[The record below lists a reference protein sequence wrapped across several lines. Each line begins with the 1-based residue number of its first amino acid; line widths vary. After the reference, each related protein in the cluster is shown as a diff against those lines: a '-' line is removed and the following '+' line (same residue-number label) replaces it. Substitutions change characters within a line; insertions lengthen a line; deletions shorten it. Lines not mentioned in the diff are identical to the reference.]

1 MPKNCYIIASK
12 KISITTRYNYFH
24 KASLNH
30 LCVDSADD
38 IALSI
43 CSTAEDVQNEQ
54 NLSKTKNFDSVYA
67 SSPAYLE
74 SLAIQR
80 KLSEALIDYDTI
92 LFHSSALAVDGQGY
106 LFAALSGTG
115 KSTHSRL
122 WREMYGDRV
131 TMINDDKPFIHV
143 GEDEVRV
150 YGSPWN
156 GKHHLGTNTSVPVKA
171 ICILTRDTTNH
182 IERIKADE
190 AFAILYQQTYRSKDP
205 AKLAHTIDLI
215 TRMADKVSLYR
226 LGCNMDPDA
235 ARVSY
240 EGMNDE

>member
-1 MPKNCYIIASK
+1 MPTKVYEYADICVSVTSLFNRFHKTSVDYLSTNPHTLISIRTVETDIDNEAKASK
-12 KISITTRYNYFH
+12 NVLVGT
-24 KASLNH
+24 LN
-30 LCVDSADD
+30 
-38 IALSI
+38 
-43 CSTAEDVQNEQ
+43 EN
-54 NLSKTKNFDSVYA
+54 N
-67 SSPAYLE
+67 PAYLE
-74 SLAIQR
+74 SFAIQR

-240 EGMNDE
+240 EGMNHE

>member
-1 MPKNCYIIASK
+1 MYTDSYAFAGTVFNISTKYRRFHLRCAEYAVQSPYCAQLISMDSDLEAEKNYSDPTLAP
-12 KISITTRYNYFH
+12 
-24 KASLNH
+24 
-30 LCVDSADD
+30 
-38 IALSI
+38 
-43 CSTAEDVQNEQ
+43 NE
-54 NLSKTKNFDSVYA
+54 
-67 SSPAYLE
+67 LE
-74 SLAIQR
+74 TFAIQR

-215 TRMADKVSLYR
+215 TRMADKVALYR

-240 EGMNDE
+240 EGMNHE

>member
-1 MPKNCYIIASK
+1 M
-12 KISITTRYNYFH
+12 KICCCF
-24 KASLNH
+24 
-30 LCVDSADD
+30 AD
-38 IALSI
+38 IPVEI
-43 CSTAEDVQNEQ
+43 
-54 NLSKTKNFDSVYA
+54 NLSSDKSLSFFQQYVSTEFLPKFTISVSDNEMQKETA
-67 SSPAYLE
+67 NTDLTNRISPAYLE

-150 YGSPWN
+150 YGSPWD
-156 GKHHLGTNTSVPVKA
+156 GKHHLSTNTSVPVKA

-182 IERIKADE
+182 IERIDVDE

-205 AKLAHTIDLI
+205 LKLAHTIDLLN
-215 TRMADKVSLYR
+215 RMAGKIALYR

-240 EGMNDE
+240 EGMNHE

>member
-1 MPKNCYIIASK
+1 MYTNSYAFAGTVF
-12 KISITTRYNYFH
+12 KISTQYRRFHLRCAQYVANEPHASELISTDNDMATEMNY
-24 KASLNH
+24 S
-30 LCVDSADD
+30 DPT
-38 IALSI
+38 IAP
-43 CSTAEDVQNEQ
+43 NE
-54 NLSKTKNFDSVYA
+54 
-67 SSPAYLE
+67 LE
-74 SLAIQR
+74 TFAIQR

-150 YGSPWN
+150 YGSPWD
-156 GKHHLGTNTSVPVKA
+156 GKHHLSTNTSVPVKA

-182 IERIKADE
+182 IERIDVDE

-205 AKLAHTIDLI
+205 LKLAHTIDLLN
-215 TRMADKVSLYR
+215 RMAGKVALYR

-240 EGMNDE
+240 EGMNHE

>member
-1 MPKNCYIIASK
+1 MEKNYSFANHIFCIESNYKFFTASSTEYVSSFAPEHF
-12 KISITTRYNYFH
+12 ISLT
-24 KASLNH
+24 
-30 LCVDSADD
+30 ADD
-38 IALSI
+38 ISYEKEHGTGL
-43 CSTAEDVQNEQ
+43 EHN
-54 NLSKTKNFDSVYA
+54 
-67 SSPAYLE
+67 PAYLE

-92 LFHSSALAVDGQGY
+92 LFHASALAVDGQGY

-150 YGSPWN
+150 YGSPWD
-156 GKHHLGTNTSVPVKA
+156 GKHHLSTNTSVPVKA

-205 AKLAHTIDLI
+205 TKLAHTIDLI
-215 TRMADKVSLYR
+215 TRMADKVALYR

-240 EGMNDE
+240 EGMNHE

>member
-1 MPKNCYIIASK
+1 MKVSTYTIAGQAIRIASTYDLFHTVAK
-12 KISITTRYNYFH
+12 QYSSHQESEFDLNISPIEITQEATYAVPN
-24 KASLNH
+24 K
-30 LCVDSADD
+30 
-38 IALSI
+38 
-43 CSTAEDVQNEQ
+43 ST
-54 NLSKTKNFDSVYA
+54 

-150 YGSPWN
+150 YGSPWD
-156 GKHHLGTNTSVPVKA
+156 GKHHLSTNTSVPVKA

-182 IERIKADE
+182 IERIDVDE

-240 EGMNDE
+240 EGMNHE

>member
-1 MPKNCYIIASK
+1 MCPPTFINTYDFANTSVSIETQYYFFHNSSEDYLTDAKPVIYLCSSEENCLAERIYHAMSA
-12 KISITTRYNYFH
+12 YN
-24 KASLNH
+24 
-30 LCVDSADD
+30 
-38 IALSI
+38 
-43 CSTAEDVQNEQ
+43 
-54 NLSKTKNFDSVYA
+54 
-67 SSPAYLE
+67 PAYLE

-215 TRMADKVSLYR
+215 TRMADKVALYR

-240 EGMNDE
+240 EGMNHE

>member
-1 MPKNCYIIASK
+1 MRSNIFRLAGHNVDITTEGEYIPNSLQTYLTNANA
-12 KISITTRYNYFH
+12 SITVTV
-24 KASLNH
+24 SEQ
-30 LCVDSADD
+30 D
-38 IALSI
+38 IAYEATVTPLLDPSP
-43 CSTAEDVQNEQ
+43 
-54 NLSKTKNFDSVYA
+54 KTLTSF
-67 SSPAYLE
+67 
-74 SLAIQR
+74 AIQR

-92 LFHSSALAVDGQGY
+92 LFHASALAVDGQGY

-115 KSTHSRL
+115 KSTHARL

-150 YGSPWN
+150 YGSPWD
-156 GKHHLGTNTSVPVKA
+156 GKHHLSTNTSVPVKA

-182 IERIKADE
+182 IERIDVDE

-205 AKLAHTIDLI
+205 LKLAHTIDLLN
-215 TRMADKVSLYR
+215 RMAGKVALYR